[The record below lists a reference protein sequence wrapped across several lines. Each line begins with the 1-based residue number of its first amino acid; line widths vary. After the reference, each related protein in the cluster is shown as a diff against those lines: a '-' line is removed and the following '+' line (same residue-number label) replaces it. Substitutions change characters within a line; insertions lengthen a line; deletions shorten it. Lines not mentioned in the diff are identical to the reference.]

1 MGTPVTSIPNSI
13 VKIGKNS
20 FKWCQGLNTITIPNG
35 IIEIDDGAFE
45 SCQYLSEIK
54 ISDSVIKIGKGVFS
68 DCRKLETVIIPYG
81 KRSKFEQLLLEYKD
95 KLVELDEE
103 ENLSTEV
110 TDEDL
115 ANAWTDE
122 FGVKYSADRKRLLEM
137 PRKIDKYSVLVG
149 TKVICDS
156 SLPDRWGGTN
166 WLYSINLPKGLL
178 IIGRGAFKNSKIWQI
193 TIPDSVLE
201 IRPYAFGWC
210 YFLKGITIPRG
221 LKKIGDCAFSLCRYL
236 DKITIP
242 EGVVEICSR
251 AFYCCDSLTSIE
263 IPDGVTSIGDSAFDG
278 CTKLVSVKIPNS
290 VRSIGKCAFRDCQS
304 LETVRIPDYI
314 KNIESGV
321 FAGCA
326 SLKTI
331 FLPSNVKTI
340 KDYAFTGCKMLT
352 SINIPERVHYIGIQ
366 SFFGCVS
373 LSSIS
378 IPGSISHWGCEN
390 NGIGAG
396 VATAFVNCKSLK
408 SIIIPKGTIRKYEKP
423 LLLYKDIL
431 VEQKDEEI
439 CLAYCSE
446 DAQACEDKE
455 YASWQPHSKIIK
467 KNGKLGVVIDDGTT
481 KKQIIPFNYDTWFD
495 YDGYETDIREN
506 FFDNYQDY
514 LGYFAI
520 KNFDG
525 TYTIHGYDKDGTLT
539 ISFTCEKFDRDSYR
553 LNGKYV
559 LRYPKDGVEYDKI
572 ERKRMHY
579 GMGTDDSY
587 FVFRKGNKWSL
598 KSDDL
603 KITYIDEIVCDGFG
617 DMYWTPSPKGD
628 YIPIIKGK
636 KRQICLFKEGTEPLI
651 LPDNFDDVSLR
662 FFTTTEFETT
672 GSCFVIKKGD
682 YFAVCSSD
690 LLNISPF
697 VFSSVESMINDN
709 EVKVKR
715 NVNGKEFEFIYK
727 IINGSGWRYKSARS
741 FSSDEVATVNYADV
755 FTTQYG
761 LSARF
766 KMKDMGIFGGYK
778 FIPLSILS
786 TLSLGD
792 TIDMN
797 NAMLLTLCKEG
808 EDDIARIIE
817 Q

>member
-1 MGTPVTSIPNSI
+1 M
-13 VKIGKNS
+13 
-20 FKWCQGLNTITIPNG
+20 
-35 IIEIDDGAFE
+35 
-45 SCQYLSEIK
+45 
-54 ISDSVIKIGKGVFS
+54 
-68 DCRKLETVIIPYG
+68 
-81 KRSKFEQLLLEYKD
+81 LEYKD

-221 LKKIGDCAFSLCRYL
+221 LKKIGDCAFISCTGLTSIEIPLYVAEIEHCSHGVFEYCDKLNSIIVDKQNVLFDSRDNCNAIIETKNNKLIAGCKNSIIPNSVSIIGENAFSLCRYL

-467 KNGKLGVVIDDGTT
+467 KNGKLGVVIDDGST

-808 EDDIARIIE
+808 EDDIVRIIE